1 MLSTLTGRL
10 GAKSKLRYYQG
21 RAAGGRG
28 GGRGVASVMDVQS
41 LSFLLVKIEF
51 VPSPDI
57 MLSQT
62 LTQLV
67 NILQTR
73 NLPFDSDIRSH
84 SSMIPLHCL

>member
-21 RAAGGRG
+21 RAVG

>member
-21 RAAGGRG
+21 RAAGGG
-28 GGRGVASVMDVQS
+28 GVASVMDVQS

-51 VPSPDI
+51 VPLPDI